1 LGVVVL
7 LGDGVVLDGVC
18 SSSSAHCLV
27 GVVSRDMLVVKCS
40 LGAVPHSFPSSDTTK
55 NTNG

>member
-40 LGAVPHSFPSSDTTK
+40 LGAVQHSFPLE
-55 NTNG
+55 